1 MAAPDHAGLAHE
13 GTADQNTGDLTAPSL
28 LYAVK
33 QVELAV
39 RSHLDAIVRPAGITA
54 LQYTALTVLQRGRDV
69 TAAQLA
75 RNSFVTTQSMAD
87 LVGALE
93 RQGLISRERD
103 SADRRRVTL
112 SLTPQGQRLLDD
124 HAAPVAALEATMV
137 ARLTPGQTS
146 DLGAALNSCRAALA
160 EESST
165 S

>member
-1 MAAPDHAGLAHE
+1 MPHRDDDSGPLA
-13 GTADQNTGDLTAPSL
+13 APSL

-39 RSHLDAIVRPAGITA
+39 RSHLDAVLRPAGITTA
-54 LQYTALTVLQRGRDV
+54 QYTALTVLQRGHDV

-112 SLTPQGQRLLDD
+112 SLTPQGQRLLDE
-124 HAAPVAALEATMV
+124 HATPVAALEATMV
-137 ARLTPGQTS
+137 AHLTPAQAS
-146 DLGAALNSCRAALA
+146 DLGTALNSCRAALA
-160 EESST
+160 EASST
-165 S
+165 

>member
-1 MAAPDHAGLAHE
+1 MAKPDDDGSEHDPGE
-13 GTADQNTGDLTAPSL
+13 PGAPSL

-39 RSHLDAIVRPAGITA
+39 RSHLDAVLRPAGITTA
-54 LQYTALTVLQRGRDV
+54 QYTALTVLQRGRDV

-93 RQGLISRERD
+93 RQGLVSRERD

-112 SLTPQGQRLLDD
+112 SLTEAARRLLDD
-124 HAAPVAALEATMV
+124 HAAPVAQIEAEMV
-137 ARLTPGQTS
+137 SRLTPDQAR
-146 DLGAALNSCRAALA
+146 DLGTALNSCRAALA
-160 EESST
+160 EEQR
-165 S
+165 

>member
-1 MAAPDHAGLAHE
+1 MAVPDRAGPDHADPDE
-13 GTADQNTGDLTAPSL
+13 NTGDLAAPSL

-39 RSHLDAIVRPAGITA
+39 RAQLDAVLRPAGITTA
-54 LQYTALTVLQRGRDV
+54 QYTALTVLQRGRAV

-103 SADRRRVTL
+103 STDRRRVTL

-124 HAAPVAALEATMV
+124 HAGPVADLEATMV
-137 ARLTPGQTS
+137 AGLTPGQAS

-160 EESST
+160 DGPSS
-165 S
+165 